1 VGTLIIAGT
10 TGSGKSALAVRLARA
25 HDAVIVSA
33 DAMTVYRG
41 LDIGTAK
48 PTIEER
54 GDIPHFGFDIRSIH
68 EPFDVSHFVSLVDTV
83 RAKHP
88 RVIIAGG
95 TTFWLSALVRP
106 LAVLPASEPTLRAEL
121 ERLADPHAELA
132 KVDAEAANRLH
143 PNDRVR
149 VIRALEVFHLAGEPQ
164 TALHARGPRRRALD
178 APVIWLDRDDLRER
192 IEQRVSQ
199 MLHQGYIEET
209 REALRHDPEGHS
221 KPLQSFAYRHIVAHI
236 RGDIDLPEA
245 ERRTVRDTWHY
256 ARKQRTWARGLEWT
270 ITPTA
275 VIDKAAESTL
285 SPKD

>member
-10 TGSGKSALAVRLARA
+10 TGSGKSALAVRLARE
-25 HDAVIVSA
+25 HGAVIVSA

-48 PTIEER
+48 PTVDER
-54 GDIPHFGFDIRSIH
+54 GDIPHFGFDIRAIN
-68 EPFDVSHFVSLVDTV
+68 EAFDVSDFVSLVDAV
-83 RAKHP
+83 RDENP

-106 LAVLPASEPTLRAEL
+106 LAALPASDPTLRAEL
-121 ERLADPHAELA
+121 EGLEDPHAELA
-132 KVDAEAANRLH
+132 KVDAEAASRLH

-164 TALHARGPRRRALD
+164 TVLHARGPRRAALD

-192 IEQRVSQ
+192 IDLRISQ
-199 MLHQGYIEET
+199 MLNQGYVEET
-209 REALRHDPEGHS
+209 REALRRDPEGSS

-245 ERRTVRDTWHY
+245 ERRTGRDTWHY
-256 ARKQRTWARGLEWT
+256 ARKQRTWARGLGWT

-275 VIDKAAESTL
+275 AIERVAESTF
-285 SPKD
+285 SANA